1 MLYMP
6 VMVVLMSR
14 AFSFLALESETE
26 MKSFRLKKSVLAYW
40 AVGLTILYIGVQM
53 YWNVNTSIKKYDTNA
68 NHRFSETYFGK
79 ETGELNIL
87 APMNF
92 IFNEID
98 HFNRIQGDLGYI
110 DIQKTGLPLYGSFM
124 LRYADSSAIDYLIIT
139 KEYRERFGMDTL
151 NEPQRNQEGFRTIE
165 KNNEFEI
172 LKNDRKP

>member
-1 MLYMP
+1 
-6 VMVVLMSR
+6 
-14 AFSFLALESETE
+14 
-26 MKSFRLKKSVLAYW
+26 
-40 AVGLTILYIGVQM
+40 
-53 YWNVNTSIKKYDTNA
+53 
-68 NHRFSETYFGK
+68 
-79 ETGELNIL
+79 
-87 APMNF
+87 MNF

-110 DIQKTGLPLYGSFM
+110 DIQKTGLPLHGSFM
-124 LRYADSSAIDYLIIT
+124 LRYADSSVIDYLIIT